1 MIEIVKATRE
11 HAEFIAA
18 NPRPA
23 DVAEAWTQDRTTPL
37 DVMLRGIRYSPN
49 AQTGM
54 VDGEPIGMF
63 GVSPM
68 SLIRGIGV
76 PWMMAS
82 ARADILQ
89 ARKALLRESR
99 DVVGAWREQYKF
111 LANVVD
117 DRNVRAKQWLEWLG
131 FEIGETY
138 HLGPDQ
144 MPFRM
149 FTWSR
154 KNV

>member
-1 MIEIVKATRE
+1 MIEIVPATRE

-23 DVAEAWTQDRTTPL
+23 DVAEVWAQDRTHPL
-37 DVMLRGIRYSPN
+37 DVMLKGLKVSPHV
-49 AQTGM
+49 QTGM

-63 GVSPM
+63 GVTPL
-68 SLIRGIGV
+68 SLIRGIGL

-99 DVVGAWREQYKF
+99 EVVGAWRVQYKY

-117 DRNVRAKQWLEWLG
+117 DRNTRAKQWLEWLG
-131 FEIGETY
+131 FELAETY
-138 HLGPDQ
+138 LIGPDQ
-144 MPFRM
+144 LPFRM
-149 FTWSR
+149 FKWSR
-154 KNV
+154 EDV